1 MKSILDSVKQ
11 MLGIEAG
18 HTFYDEAIIM
28 HINAAFMNLNQLGVG
43 PVEGFQIQD
52 STTEWS
58 DFLSEEKQ
66 LVLGYLKTY
75 VFLKVKLIFDPP
87 TSSFVLSAMDNNIK
101 ESEWRIKVQ
110 MEKPSVDIE
119 EDDV

>member
-1 MKSILDSVKQ
+1 